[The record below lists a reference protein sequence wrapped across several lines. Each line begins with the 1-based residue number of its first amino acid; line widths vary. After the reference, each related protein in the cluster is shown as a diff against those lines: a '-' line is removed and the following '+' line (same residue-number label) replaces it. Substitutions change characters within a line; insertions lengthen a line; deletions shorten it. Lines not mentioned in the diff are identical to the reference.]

1 MQPAIRL
8 IDPKGRTQ
16 ATLSAPSN
24 AEALLRAAF
33 DLQAEDGLVVCM
45 VGAHESS

>member
-33 DLQAEDGLVVCM
+33 DLQAEDGLLVCM